1 MKRLIIATIL
11 GVLSGFV
18 CYSLASGEQE
28 IPVLMAISMIISRAL
43 IGFGIG
49 VSRFKMQHWTIHGL
63 VMGLVFSLPG
73 GFAVMAGPE
82 NPEFSAN
89 VMFFLTVGMG
99 MFYGLMIELITSVV
113 FKAKQ

>member
-28 IPVLMAISMIISRAL
+28 IPTLMAVSMIISRTL

-49 VSRFKMQHWTIHGL
+49 ISRFKMQHWSIHGL
-63 VMGLVFSLPG
+63 IMGSIFSLPG

-89 VMFFLTVGMG
+89 AMFFLTVGMG
-99 MFYGLMIELITSVV
+99 MFYGLMIELITTVV
-113 FKAKQ
+113 FKTKQ